1 MYNFRTYSD
10 DYNFEGTIN
19 NMLDF
24 YDISIN
30 SYLKRK
36 LIADLCAE
44 LDDIVEEEIDN
55 LREELQ
61 KDEIKQLAKGG
72 KK

>member
-1 MYNFRTYSD
+1 MYDLRTYSD
-10 DYNFEGTIN
+10 YHNFEGTIKRILN
-19 NMLDF
+19 F

-30 SYLKRK
+30 HYLQQK
-36 LIADLCAE
+36 LIADLCVE
-44 LDDIVEEEIDN
+44 LDDIIAEEFDN

-72 KK
+72 VK